1 MGVDTTY
8 PASRRGYLSQDEL
21 KQYADI
27 TVSDSV
33 EAEDRISQAEELIDA
48 WVGYQE
54 RFMEQV
60 IQGLASAGTTNTLT
74 LESIQQ
80 NIFDIDYLKLCQ
92 IEILGGTGA
101 GQIRKI
107 TANTR
112 AGVITVDEDWDTT
125 PDSTSFYK
133 IYQLGKFPRRQ
144 DVTSHITS
152 GITTIYKS
160 IPEAVRRA
168 VAAQVQYV
176 IEMGDAYF
184 STDKSELTGENI
196 GDYSYSKKGGGI
208 HNLVA
213 PKTKLLL
220 RGIKNRLGTIV

>member
-1 MGVDTTY
+1 MGVETTY

-27 TVSDSV
+27 TISDAT

-60 IQGLASAGTTNTLT
+60 IQGLASAGGTNTLT
-74 LESIQQ
+74 LETIQQ
-80 NIFDIDYLKLCQ
+80 NTLDVDYLKLCQ

-112 AGVITVDEDWDTT
+112 AGVVTVDADWDTQ

-133 IYQLGKFPRRQ
+133 IHQLGKFPRCG
-144 DVTSHITS
+144 DVSSYVS
-152 GITTIYKS
+152 GGVTTIYKS

-184 STDKSELTGENI
+184 SSDKSELTGENI
-196 GDYSYSKKGGGI
+196 GDYSYSKKGGGL
-208 HNLVA
+208 HNLIA
-213 PKTKLLL
+213 PKAKLLL
-220 RGIKNRLGTIV
+220 RGIKNRLGKIV